1 MKFYLQILY
10 FTLIAILIFLFFFFK
25 LNSFLT
31 IENINNVKTYFLN
44 LGNLAAVYMIAIYI
58 LFNLAA
64 IPRVFFTIFS
74 GYVFGVFYGFLFA
87 WIATMIGL
95 IVTFT
100 SVRYLFNEKFNKK
113 FGNTKIVEK
122 LNNKIDKNSL
132 LIVIFLRAIYI
143 FPSSILNYSFAF
155 TKIKTSKYILGSAIG
170 FIPVVLINVYSGYL
184 INISISKPNNL
195 FILIPVIIIVL
206 TIFFLLRKKG
216 SLFIEKVKN

>member
-1 MKFYLQILY
+1 MKIYLQILY

-31 IENINNVKTYFLN
+31 IENINNVKAYFLN
-44 LGNLAAVYMIAIYI
+44 LGNLAAIYMIAIYI

-87 WIATMIGL
+87 WLATMIGL
-95 IVTFT
+95 IVTFI

-113 FGNTKIVEK
+113 FGNAKIVEK
-122 LNNKIDKNSL
+122 LNNKIEKNSL

-143 FPSSILNYSFAF
+143 FPSSVLNYSFAF
-155 TKIKTSKYILGSAIG
+155 TKIKTSKYIFGSAIG

-184 INISISKPNNL
+184 INNNISKPINL
-195 FILIPVIIIVL
+195 YVFIPLIVIL
-206 TIFFLLRKKG
+206 LGIFFLVKKKIDN
-216 SLFIEKVKN
+216 FIKI